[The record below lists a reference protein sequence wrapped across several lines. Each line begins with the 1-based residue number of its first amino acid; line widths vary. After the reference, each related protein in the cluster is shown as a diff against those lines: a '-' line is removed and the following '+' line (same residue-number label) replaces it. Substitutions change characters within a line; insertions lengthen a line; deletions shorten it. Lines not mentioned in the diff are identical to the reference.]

1 MTDTVLATPSSS
13 DRTTATPFLESR
25 GITKKFGD
33 LVANDAVDFSVLSG
47 EIHALLGENGAGKST
62 LMKLLYGV
70 HHPDGGQL
78 YVEGKP
84 VDFHSPADARALGI
98 GMVFQ
103 DLRLVP
109 AFTVAENVALALPKQ
124 GLRFKRAGIERA
136 VAAAAEQYGLAVHP
150 AATVRHLS
158 MGERQRAEILK
169 VLMCGARLLILDE
182 PTSVLAPQ
190 EVDALFETLIKL
202 RADGMAITIITHKL
216 GEARTLADRV
226 TVLRGG
232 KITLAATPPQQIDDT
247 ALVDAMVG
255 RKVSPLPAARTAPLK
270 DLEPALR
277 LDDVTVA
284 GDGGHLAL
292 SHVSLTIQPGELIG
306 VAGVGGNGQRELYEV
321 ITGARH
327 ARSGHIFVDGK
338 QFHHATPRS
347 ALAMGV
353 VGVPEDPIS
362 DAVVPGLSVLEHM
375 VLGTDSGDR
384 KGWRPGIDW
393 GAARTHLDVTNRET
407 DLQLAASHRRVADL
421 SGGNVQRVVL
431 ARALAAPAKLLV
443 MAYPNHGLDIATTRR
458 VQELLL
464 ERRAAGT
471 GILLISED
479 LDELFEL
486 SDRIAVLHDGEVAG
500 IVGHD
505 AFDRYTI
512 GGLMLGGTL

>member
-1 MTDTVLATPSSS
+1 MTDATLVTPES
-13 DRTTATPFLESR
+13 RAQTASVPFLESR
-25 GITKKFGD
+25 GLTKKFGD
-33 LVANDAVDFSVLSG
+33 LIANDAVDFSVLPG

-70 HHPDGGQL
+70 HHPDGGRL
-78 YVEGKP
+78 YVEGGP
-84 VDFHSPADARALGI
+84 VTFHSPADARALGI

-109 AFTVAENVALALPKQ
+109 AFTVAENVALALPRP
-124 GLRFKRAGIERA
+124 GWRFRRTQIERA
-136 VAAAAEQYGLAVHP
+136 VTAAAEQYGLTVHP

-190 EVDALFETLIKL
+190 EVDALFETLLKL
-202 RADGMAITIITHKL
+202 RADGMAVTIITHKL
-216 GEARTLADRV
+216 GEARAIADRV

-232 KITLAATPPQQIDDT
+232 KITLSATPPKQIDDT

-255 RKVSPLPAARTAPLK
+255 RKVPPIPATRTAPLAEA
-270 DLEPALR
+270 EPALR

-292 SHVSLTIQPGELIG
+292 SHVNLTCRPGELIG
-306 VAGVGGNGQRELYEV
+306 IAGVGGNGQRELYEV

-327 ARSGHIFVDGK
+327 VRSGHVFVDGK

-353 VGVPEDPIS
+353 VGVPEDPII

-375 VLGTDSGDR
+375 VLGTDSGER

-393 GAARTHLDVTNRET
+393 EAARTHLDAINRDT

-464 ERRAAGT
+464 KRRADGT

-500 IVGHD
+500 IVEHD

-512 GGLMLGGTL
+512 GGLMLGGAP